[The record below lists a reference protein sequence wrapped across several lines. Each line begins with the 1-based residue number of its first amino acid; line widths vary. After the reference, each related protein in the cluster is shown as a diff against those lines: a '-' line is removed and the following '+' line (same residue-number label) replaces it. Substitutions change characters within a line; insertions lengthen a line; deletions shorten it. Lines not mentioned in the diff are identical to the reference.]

1 MMTTYTTTAPIS
13 TSNTIMVTNE
23 VQNSETQSAETT
35 VTTKKFFDKEYA
47 TQYRKEVAY
56 LRDHGFYPCFIKT
69 SSAGVTT
76 YKFKRSSKLFAT
88 IAAFY
93 DNLEKDQAFIKTQ
106 EFITHSPAVDPVVNI
121 E

>member
-1 MMTTYTTTAPIS
+1 MTTSMTVNSTTTPV
-13 TSNTIMVTNE
+13 MVTNE
-23 VQNSETQSAETT
+23 VQNAETQTT
-35 VTTKKFFDKEYA
+35 GTTKKFFDKEYA

-56 LRDHGFYPCFIKT
+56 LREQGFYPCFIKT

-93 DNLEKDQAFIKTQ
+93 DNLEKGQ
-106 EFITHSPAVDPVVNI
+106 EYDKVQDLISKVPI